1 MENIKKGYVY
11 ILKDRNGKFYVGS
24 TDDLERR
31 FKQHKNGHT
40 QTTRNMND
48 FEIVLK
54 QEYESLK
61 LARKIELKIKKLKR
75 KDYIEKMINDG
86 YIRMTV

>member
-1 MENIKKGYVY
+1 MFTYLKIEMENFMLAVLMIWKGG
-11 ILKDRNGKFYVGS
+11 LNN
-24 TDDLERR
+24 T
-31 FKQHKNGHT
+31 KNGHT

-86 YIRMTV
+86 YIRITV